1 MTELSQL
8 HPLLIENAELK
19 HQLAACHAYVA
30 NKEAVIDDQSQKL
43 YVADD
48 EIAALRKA
56 LADERKRVLL
66 EAANVISEDMALD
79 SDIRDCAAELR
90 RMSKEER

>member
-1 MTELSQL
+1 MDIGGL
-8 HPLLIENAELK
+8 HPLHIENAELQQ
-19 HQLAACHAYVA
+19 QLAACHAYVA
-30 NKEAVIDDQSQKL
+30 YKESVIDYQSQKL

-66 EAANVISEDMALD
+66 EAANVISEDMDLD